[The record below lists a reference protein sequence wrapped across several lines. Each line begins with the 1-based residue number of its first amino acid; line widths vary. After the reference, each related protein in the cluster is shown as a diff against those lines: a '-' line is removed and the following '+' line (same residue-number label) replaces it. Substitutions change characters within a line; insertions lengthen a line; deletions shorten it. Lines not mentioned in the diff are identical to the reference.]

1 MEYLFHFIP
10 FSFFS
15 PFFFFF
21 CIPEKGKCVQRIG
34 SFACLSITAS
44 DTLFSFTRCND
55 RSTCATR
62 DKLLLNYYS
71 AIDTTAIYCAA
82 AGYISKPMLL
92 HWLSYRNSLPI
103 FIRTINLYQKPSFD
117 EKYLNQFLPIILII
131 SDRTFDPVVKFWIWN
146 GTFESTIL
154 AILFIET
161 YIYTIIINYFNNI

>member
-1 MEYLFHFIP
+1 MGCLFHFIP
-10 FSFFS
+10 FSFS
-15 PFFFFF
+15 LLFFFFF

-44 DTLFSFTRCND
+44 DTLFSFTRCNN

-92 HWLSYRNSLPI
+92 HRLSYRNSLPI

-131 SDRTFDPVVKFWIWN
+131 PDRTFDCREILNLKWN
-146 GTFESTIL
+146 FRK
-154 AILFIET
+154 
-161 YIYTIIINYFNNI
+161 YYTINSLHRNIHIYNRYQLFSNI